1 MARSIVLICPGKV
14 VSGGPEALHQ
24 LGRALLDL
32 GLDAAM
38 CYFPFGDP
46 LAPPAAYARYDV
58 PVRRFDAIGAAEV
71 ILPEARTGF
80 ARLFAPERTRI
91 WWLSVT
97 HYQGAGTAGDRHL
110 PLDDLRS
117 LRHLSQSAYAT
128 DFLARNGIAAQPLG
142 DYLNHAHMA
151 APPGGPRRRQV
162 AYNPKK
168 GAQAARAIAA
178 RLPDTAFA
186 PVEGMSP
193 AQVTRL
199 LRESMAYIDFGPH
212 PGKDRLP
219 REAAM
224 AGACVLTGRQ
234 GAAGY
239 AADIPIP
246 EDYRIDDSA
255 QDFIARAADAVRDIL
270 DNFQTR
276 QRDFDGYR
284 EIIAGERATFYAQVR
299 RAFQLTPAPMAAG
312 LTPSPP
318 ARGHRHPH
326 SG

>member
-1 MARSIVLICPGKV
+1 MTRKLILICPGQI

-38 CYFPFGDP
+38 CYFPFNESF
-46 LAPPAAYARYDV
+46 APPAAYAHYDV
-58 PVRRFDAIGAAEV
+58 PICRFETIGAAELV
-71 ILPEARTGF
+71 LPEARTGF
-80 ARLFAPERTRI
+80 ARLFAPDRTWV
-91 WWLSVT
+91 WWLSVN
-97 HYQGAGTAGDRHL
+97 HYQGAATDRHL
-110 PLDDLRS
+110 PLETLRP

-128 DFLARNGIAAQPLG
+128 DFLARNGIRAQALG

-151 APPGGPRRRQV
+151 GTGPDGPRRRQV

-178 RLPDTAFA
+178 RLPGAAFV
-186 PVEGMSP
+186 PIEDMSP

-199 LRESMAYIDFGPH
+199 LRESMLYIDFGPH

-239 AADIPIP
+239 AADVPVP
-246 EDYRIDDSA
+246 EDYKIDDSTEGVVE
-255 QDFIARAADAVRDIL
+255 RASDAVRDIL
-270 DNFQTR
+270 DNFEER
-276 QRDFDGYR
+276 RRDFDGYR
-284 EIIAGERATFYAQVR
+284 GIIAGEKAAFYAQVR
-299 RAFQLTPAPMAAG
+299 AAFRL
-312 LTPSPP
+312 
-318 ARGHRHPH
+318 
-326 SG
+326 